1 MLYYS
6 NFCPHSV
13 RLLEYI
19 TKNNLI
25 NSINCICIDKRSR
38 DINNNSMT
46 ITLANGTKRT
56 LPPNVHS
63 VPSLIRVSNNYT
75 IIMGDDIIRH
85 LQKNVVPDNKMSV
98 GNDFI
103 QNGEPLGT
111 TLSNFSQTDNIQS
124 VQFTNYGDDET
135 IDGRILKQRDIFH
148 YAPAN
153 HENNFINAPEDKYR
167 KNKISGELTIEMLQ
181 EMRNSDIPNMNE
193 NPNLLGQLDDPI
205 SVGTGGG
212 MRR

>member
-38 DINNNSMT
+38 DINNNNMF
-46 ITLANGTKRT
+46 ITLGNGRKLP

-63 VPSLIRVSNNYT
+63 VPSLIQVSKNYT
-75 IIMGDDIIRH
+75 LIMGDDIIRH

-98 GNDFI
+98 GNDFV
-103 QNGEPLGT
+103 QNGEPVGT

-124 VQFTNYGDDET
+124 GQFTTYDDDDT
-135 IDGRILKQRDIFH
+135 IDGRSLKQRDIFH
-148 YAPAN
+148 YASAN
-153 HENNFINAPEDKYR
+153 QENKFINAPEDKYR
-167 KNKISGELTIEMLQ
+167 KNKISGELTVEMLQ
-181 EMRNSDIPNMNE
+181 EMRNADVPNMGG
-193 NPNLLGQLDDPI
+193 NPNTLGQLDDPI
-205 SVGTGGG
+205 SVGMGGG
-212 MRR
+212 MGR

>member
-1 MLYYS
+1 
-6 NFCPHSV
+6 
-13 RLLEYI
+13 
-19 TKNNLI
+19 
-25 NSINCICIDKRSR
+25 
-38 DINNNSMT
+38 
-46 ITLANGTKRT
+46 
-56 LPPNVHS
+56 
-63 VPSLIRVSNNYT
+63 
-75 IIMGDDIIRH
+75 MGDDIIRH

-148 YAPAN
+148 YASAN